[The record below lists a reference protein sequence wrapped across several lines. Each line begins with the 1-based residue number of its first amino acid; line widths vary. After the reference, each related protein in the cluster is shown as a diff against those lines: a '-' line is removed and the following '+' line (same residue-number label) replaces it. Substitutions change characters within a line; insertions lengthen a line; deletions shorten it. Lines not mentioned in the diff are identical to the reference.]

1 MITREE
7 FLQNSYTISHFF
19 DDKTKRMVCFSDDVQ
34 KAMKEYT
41 EEAIKADRIN
51 LLNHVICYET
61 NELNF
66 NSAEDENGNL
76 SNLWSIDRES
86 LLSAPNIELL

>member
-51 LLNHVICYET
+51 LLEHAEIYFDEGT
-61 NELNF
+61 NLENVHIDK
-66 NSAEDENGNL
+66 NSIIN
-76 SNLWSIDRES
+76 
-86 LLSAPNIELL
+86 APNIELL